1 MGSGATCEKTNVFPG
16 KSWVHRH
23 VVDLGAEV
31 SCPSCFGNEYFV
43 LDGFVEVGESIMH
56 RIGNGGRKSG
66 REAEGVDQLVA
77 FVDGGGNVVSIED
90 EPVIP
95 LRLDKEGCVV
105 SRFLDFVM
113 EVFVRH
119 VIVVRGR

>member
-1 MGSGATCEKTNVFPG
+1 M
-16 KSWVHRH
+16 
-23 VVDLGAEV
+23 DLGAEV

-43 LDGFVEVGESIMH
+43 LDGFVEAGESITIALAMEV
-56 RIGNGGRKSG
+56 GRV
-66 REAEGVDQLVA
+66 AEEQRAWISWLHLSM
-77 FVDGGGNVVSIED
+77 GGGNVVSIED

-95 LRLDKEGCVV
+95 LGLDKEGCVV

-119 VIVVRGR
+119 VIVVRGS

>member
-1 MGSGATCEKTNVFPG
+1 MGSGAICEKTNVFPG
-16 KSWVHRH
+16 KSRVHCH
-23 VVDLGAEV
+23 VVDFGAEV

-43 LDGFVEVGESIMH
+43 LDGFVEAGESITH
-56 RIGNGGRKSG
+56 CIGNGGGKSG
-66 REAEGVDQLVA
+66 RGMEGVDQLVA
-77 FVDGGGNVVSIED
+77 FVDGGGNAISIED

-95 LRLDKEGCVV
+95 LGLDKEGCVV

-119 VIVVRGR
+119 VIVVCGS